1 MSVIDHDAFRDASLE
16 AIWPELE
23 CLSVSFRSGPR
34 QVVLSLLDTLDQKNQ
49 SRSLSREIVRKAH

>member
-1 MSVIDHDAFRDASLE
+1 MSAIDHDAFRDTSDE

-23 CLSVSFRSGPR
+23 
-34 QVVLSLLDTLDQKNQ
+34 QVVLSLLGTLDQRNH